1 MQYAFFNN
9 MYSKFG
15 PSTYQRYQ
23 HQGFENEQQLN

>member
-15 PSTYQRYQ
+15 PSTYQ